1 MSNAN
6 APRPSFC
13 AFSKITLLPTPIRG
27 VAAGVPRL
35 NRQLNAVATKR
46 VCGATNAT
54 GAGLKRAARLNGPA
68 MQFLKTL
75 FWVLI
80 AVVVVLFA
88 SRNWSDVT
96 LNLWGD
102 IQADIKL
109 PVLML
114 IVFLIGF
121 LPTWLILRARI
132 WALRRRADAMERNR
146 VAALPFETVAEEEE
160 AAA

>member
-1 MSNAN
+1 
-6 APRPSFC
+6 
-13 AFSKITLLPTPIRG
+13 
-27 VAAGVPRL
+27 
-35 NRQLNAVATKR
+35 
-46 VCGATNAT
+46 
-54 GAGLKRAARLNGPA
+54 

-80 AVVVVLFA
+80 AVVVALFA

-109 PVLML
+109 PVLLL

-121 LPTWLILRARI
+121 LPTWLMMRARI
-132 WALRRRADAMERNR
+132 WSLGRRIEAMERNR
-146 VAALPFETVAEEEE
+146 VAVAAGRDRRPDE
-160 AAA
+160 AEPVD

>member
-1 MSNAN
+1 
-6 APRPSFC
+6 
-13 AFSKITLLPTPIRG
+13 
-27 VAAGVPRL
+27 
-35 NRQLNAVATKR
+35 
-46 VCGATNAT
+46 
-54 GAGLKRAARLNGPA
+54 

-96 LNLWGD
+96 LSLWSD

-109 PVLML
+109 PVLLL
-114 IVFLIGF
+114 ITFLIGF

-132 WALRRRADAMERNR
+132 WGHRRRIDAMERNR
-146 VAALPFETVAEEEE
+146 LASLPQENAATEE
-160 AAA
+160 AETAA

>member
-1 MSNAN
+1 
-6 APRPSFC
+6 
-13 AFSKITLLPTPIRG
+13 
-27 VAAGVPRL
+27 
-35 NRQLNAVATKR
+35 
-46 VCGATNAT
+46 
-54 GAGLKRAARLNGPA
+54 

-80 AVVVVLFA
+80 AVIVVLFA

-109 PVLML
+109 PILLLV
-114 IVFLIGF
+114 IFLIGF

-132 WALRRRADAMERNR
+132 WSQRRRIEAMERNR
-146 VAALPFETVAEEEE
+146 LASLPPEPALAEDVEPVI
-160 AAA
+160 